1 MVNIMNVGNALPQRN
16 TNPNISETRN
26 IQPGNC
32 RQTFSN
38 QPSGRLN
45 FLRLGTNFLA
55 NGIRRTTQAVQSRF
69 RPSAQSNKVT
79 EPVATLKDIFILNK
93 RYFYPK
99 SVRLFSSSDNSE
111 QHPIF
116 TGRFVNWL
124 TNNNAGMHDVNLD
137 PKTEDPHGCKTML
150 DLLKSKEIE
159 LEFEGLLG
167 IWLSKMLDVDGDHF
181 EKFVIGVGLLNFRN
195 YKTADSLAIINRTV
209 TALTEEM
216 ERIKLRYA
224 IMYLG
229 WCFHALRYDQAFF
242 IEKKVYGVQNYLVGL
257 LR

>member
-16 TNPNISETRN
+16 TNPTISERRN
-26 IQPGNC
+26 VQPENC

-38 QPSGRLN
+38 QPSGRFSL
-45 FLRLGTNFLA
+45 LRQGRSFFA
-55 NGIRRTTQAVQSRF
+55 NSIRKAAEVIQSSFRTSV
-69 RPSAQSNKVT
+69 QSNKVP
-79 EPVATLKDIFILNK
+79 EPIAILRDIFILNK
-93 RYFYPK
+93 RYPYPK
-99 SVRLFSSSDNSE
+99 SVRLFSPSDNSE
-111 QHPIF
+111 QNPIF
-116 TGRFVNWL
+116 GRQFKNWL
-124 TNNNAGMHDVNLD
+124 TNNNAGLHDVNLD
-137 PKTEDPHGCKTML
+137 PKTQDPYGCKTML
-150 DLLKSKEIE
+150 DLLKSQEIE

-195 YKTADSLAIINRTV
+195 YKTLESLAIINRTV

-229 WCFHALRYDQAFF
+229 
-242 IEKKVYGVQNYLVGL
+242 
-257 LR
+257 